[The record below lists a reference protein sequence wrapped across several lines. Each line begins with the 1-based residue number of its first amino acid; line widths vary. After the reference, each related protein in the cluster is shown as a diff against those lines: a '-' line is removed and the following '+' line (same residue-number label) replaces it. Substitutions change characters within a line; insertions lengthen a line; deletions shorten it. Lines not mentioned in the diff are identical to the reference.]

1 MKLRLTVVML
11 DCLRDWLIVRVT
23 GYRYR
28 YRHLRNRQLLKENAI
43 VRNNRETDV
52 ETTVN
57 PVCFVAMPFGRKPP
71 PGARTPLVDFDA
83 IYRVM
88 ADAIG
93 AAGLEAIRAD
103 FESGGGFI
111 HGAMFERLLL
121 AEYVIAD
128 LTFANPNV
136 AYEVGVRHGA
146 SAGAT
151 ILVCAQGEL
160 LTGLPFDFAPFRVL
174 PYSLGSDG
182 VLTEE
187 AASQLKI
194 DLESRLHLARTGQ
207 LPVDN
212 PIMQV
217 TEFVPATRVDH
228 QKTDTFLHRMRY
240 ASEIGKRVADAL
252 QSADDPIAQLVSIEN
267 EVLAGPDTV
276 VQLHTA
282 LMALYLGYRERKAYR
297 EMVSLYERLPN
308 ELKNKPVAK
317 EQLALAYNRLAE
329 QSAKQGDDAQAQRYR
344 RYALDAVESI
354 PDAQR
359 TSETFGIIGRV
370 YKGHYD
376 AERRAGNATK
386 AEAMLRRA
394 IESYEAGVRDDPR
407 DYYPGVNAVT
417 LRLVRGS
424 ADDLEFLKDFIP
436 VVRFAVERA
445 PASNDDMERYWQVAT
460 KLELATAAK
469 DWGTAQDLL
478 LDLLAISAHDWMRET
493 TIGNLEIQKAAFHG
507 DPVAVE
513 RLNATIK
520 EIGVV

>member
-1 MKLRLTVVML
+1 M
-11 DCLRDWLIVRVT
+11 I
-23 GYRYR
+23 
-28 YRHLRNRQLLKENAI
+28 END
-43 VRNNRETDV
+43 RKTDV
-52 ETTVN
+52 ETTVK

-71 PGARTPLVDFDA
+71 PGADTPLVDFDA

-88 ADAIG
+88 ADAITS
-93 AAGLEAIRAD
+93 AGLEAIRAD

-146 SAGAT
+146 SSGAT
-151 ILVCAQGEL
+151 ILVCAQGEML
-160 LTGLPFDFAPFRVL
+160 SGLPFDFAPFRVL
-174 PYSLGSDG
+174 PYNLGNDGRLSDE
-182 VLTEE
+182 V
-187 AASQLKI
+187 ADQLKT

-217 TEFVPATRVDH
+217 TEFVPAARIDH

-240 ASEIGKRVADAL
+240 ASEVGERVSDAL
-252 QSADDPIAQLVSIEN
+252 QSTEDPVAQLQSIEN
-267 EVLAGPDTV
+267 EILAGPDTV

-282 LMALYLGYRERKAYR
+282 LMAVYLGYRERKAYG
-297 EMVSLYERLPN
+297 EMVSLYGRLPS
-308 ELKNKPVAK
+308 ELKNKPVTK

-329 QSAKQGDDAQAQRYR
+329 QSAKQGDDTQAQRYR
-344 RYALDAVESI
+344 RKALDAVESI
-354 PDAQR
+354 PDDQR

-386 AEAMLRRA
+386 AEAMLRKA

-417 LRLVRGS
+417 LRLVRGTTE
-424 ADDLEFLKDFIP
+424 DLDFLQGFIP

-445 PASNDDMERYWQVAT
+445 PVSDDSMEQYWQIAT
-460 KLELATAAK
+460 RLELATAAR
-469 DWGTAQDLL
+469 DWDAARDFLVDLL
-478 LDLLAISAHDWMRET
+478 VIDAHGWMRET
-493 TIGNLEIQKAAFHG
+493 TVGNLEIQKAAFHD

-513 RLNATIK
+513 RLNATI
-520 EIGVV
+520 EELGDT